1 MRRRAFLAGLGG
13 VGIALRARPAGART
27 GGPRRIGV
35 LIPAERKGYEKRLD
49 AFRGG
54 LRELGYVEGKNIA
67 FEYRSSEGRYE
78 RLTGLAAELSALP
91 VDIIVTSGTPAA
103 QAAKRATT
111 TIPIVVAAIADPVVT
126 GIVPNLAR
134 PGGNLTGLMFLVAE
148 LNAKRLE
155 ILKQALPRMKKAA
168 TLMNADNES
177 TAPVQLEMDRAAAIL
192 GVEVT
197 RVDVRAPDDFEGA
210 FDTMLSRRAE
220 AVVIVEDAMLNVN
233 AARLGALASARRL
246 PSIGLDDVATGGG
259 LLAYGVNQLDMFRR
273 AASYVDRI
281 FKGARAGDLP
291 IERSSMFEMVL
302 NLRAAKQLGVAV
314 SSTLRLRADR
324 VIE

>member
-1 MRRRAFLAGLGG
+1 
-13 VGIALRARPAGART
+13 
-27 GGPRRIGV
+27 
-35 LIPAERKGYEKRLD
+35 
-49 AFRGG
+49 
-54 LRELGYVEGKNIA
+54 
-67 FEYRSSEGRYE
+67 
-78 RLTGLAAELSALP
+78 
-91 VDIIVTSGTPAA
+91 
-103 QAAKRATT
+103 
-111 TIPIVVAAIADPVVT
+111 
-126 GIVPNLAR
+126 
-134 PGGNLTGLMFLVAE
+134 
-148 LNAKRLE
+148 
-155 ILKQALPRMKKAA
+155 
-168 TLMNADNES
+168 
-177 TAPVQLEMDRAAAIL
+177 MDRAAAIL

-197 RVDVRAPDDFEGA
+197 RVDVRVPDDFEGA

-259 LLAYGVNQLDMFRR
+259 LLAYGVDQLDMFRR

-302 NLRAAKQLGVAV
+302 NLRAAKQLGLAV